1 LVHRSNYPLAIA
13 SHEILDLLETDFE
26 FSMVPGVKEREHDP
40 QRNFGLDTGR
50 LQRAVDREA
59 ERSASRYCSDAL
71 KGIGPV
77 GHRHIN
83 FRGTFRF
90 PVERYADQLVPSAS

>member
-1 LVHRSNYPLAIA
+1 MLGA
-13 SHEILDLLETDFE
+13 SQQLPARDRKSRDLGPPRNDFE
-26 FSMVPGVKEREHDP
+26 FSMLPDVKEREHDP
-40 QRNFGLDTGR
+40 QRNFGLDTAR

-59 ERSASRYCSDAL
+59 ERTASRYCSDAL

-83 FRGTFRF
+83 FRGI
-90 PVERYADQLVPSAS
+90 L